1 MHFATCLEG
10 CQSASRAARQAG
22 WESYHHLAAPPLP
35 PPAPSQAQSC
45 LGIQICPRPPLLVSR
60 TICWRRRLVLRWGR
74 RPRLGE
80 ASGAGGSCCFSAAS
94 TANHCNC
101 DTWRSGLSLPARF
114 DIWQRFYT
122 TFNPKRIWVLEDFG
136 LDKNT
141 KAKQHIIFMQVLMD
155 IQKRQRARK
164 AASNMIFL
172 PRRLTQSKSVC
183 QKSTFLWTI
192 WTQSLSVYE
201 NENRNR
207 KCNIAV
213 KQRAR

>member
-1 MHFATCLEG
+1 
-10 CQSASRAARQAG
+10 
-22 WESYHHLAAPPLP
+22 
-35 PPAPSQAQSC
+35 
-45 LGIQICPRPPLLVSR
+45 
-60 TICWRRRLVLRWGR
+60 
-74 RPRLGE
+74 
-80 ASGAGGSCCFSAAS
+80 
-94 TANHCNC
+94 
-101 DTWRSGLSLPARF
+101 
-114 DIWQRFYT
+114 
-122 TFNPKRIWVLEDFG
+122 
-136 LDKNT
+136 
-141 KAKQHIIFMQVLMD
+141 MQVLMD